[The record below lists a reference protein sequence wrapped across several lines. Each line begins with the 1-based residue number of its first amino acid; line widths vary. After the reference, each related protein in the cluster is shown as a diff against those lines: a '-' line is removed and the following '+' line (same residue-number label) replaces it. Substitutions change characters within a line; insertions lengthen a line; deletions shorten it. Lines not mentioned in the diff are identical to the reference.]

1 MALPAILED
10 MTYVGEGEQNA
21 VLARRAAQ
29 LRMTVGT
36 MTARVVA
43 SGVMTGGRYSLYQLD
58 LAPEGGGAAPHF
70 HRTFAESFH
79 VLSGVVR
86 LYDGTQWTEAGP
98 GDHLFVPEGG
108 IHGFRNERP
117 EPVSMLM
124 ASTPAAPREAYFAE
138 LAEIAVTGAELTPP
152 EWTALYARHDQ
163 YMV

>member
-1 MALPAILED
+1 
-10 MTYVGEGEQNA
+10 MTYLGDGEQNA
-21 VLARRAAQ
+21 VLARQEAQ
-29 LRMTVGT
+29 LRIAVGT
-36 MTARVVA
+36 MTVRVLA
-43 SGVMTGGRYSLYQLD
+43 SGLMTGGRYSLYQLD

-70 HRTFAESFH
+70 HREFAESFQ

-86 LYDGTQWTEAGP
+86 LYDGGEWVDAGP
-98 GDHLFVPEGG
+98 GDHLVVPEGG

-138 LAEIAVTGAELTPP
+138 LAELAAAGAQLSPP
-152 EWTALYARHDQ
+152 EWTELYARHDQ